1 MYLSIKSEFCN
12 QPGLIKAAQN
22 QKLTTKKKK
31 KKERECANIGGGKK
45 KTTLKLAFFK
55 ITP

>member
-1 MYLSIKSEFCN
+1 MYLSIQLEFCN

-31 KKERECANIGGGKK
+31 KKERECANIGTGKK
-45 KTTLKLAFFK
+45 KKILKLAFFE